1 MSDEYDRIRAAARKS
16 ARDGFRLDVLPEPF
30 PSTPAGRLAFVQE
43 LLHPPIV
50 DDNGDVIGY
59 GDPLI
64 SEEEAYVLL
73 DNPDT
78 TSAKDDE

>member
-1 MSDEYDRIRAAARKS
+1 
-16 ARDGFRLDVLPEPF
+16 
-30 PSTPAGRLAFVQE
+30 VQE